1 MAQAG
6 AVTADL
12 VMAEQAIA
20 TAQPAENMLE
30 FAVREHSRL
39 VYRIA
44 YSVLRDPA
52 DAEDAVQEVFLR
64 VLRYGNKA
72 ARIEDLKAWLA
83 RIAWR
88 VAVERRDKLTNSALR
103 HEQAT
108 DNLYSPASGA
118 DRILL
123 EKERTGALQQMIA
136 GLPGNCATPWFS
148 QPSRNCRRARS
159 PPCSV
164 SAKPPSDR
172 EHFAPGKFFAS
183 AWLQWEIANEYRRQI
198 PRTRNRSLAGR
209 CAFPILE
216 SRAAGRTRRTRSA
229 RLAEGRQESSR
240 KLPWWRVLAFTAAAI
255 VAIAFFW
262 HAHTGLTQLRQNP
275 VAKVSAPA
283 TRMEPGTNGEPSLDE
298 SAIQTLRARKPL
310 SVVPKEV
317 HRVGRANAIQQAA
330 LPKLEQFPSR
340 RNLSQQE
347 SLLARHLTEQSNKE
361 ALLETAATRAEVD
374 LSIDSL
380 EISSLQVTD
389 IQISGQ

>member
-1 MAQAG
+1 MNIDDKSREQEIDRWLDDALSQYSKAEPRAG
-6 AVTADL
+6 
-12 VMAEQAIA
+12 
-20 TAQPAENMLE
+20 LE
-30 FAVREHSRL
+30 G
-39 VYRIA
+39 
-44 YSVLRDPA
+44 
-52 DAEDAVQEVFLR
+52 R
-64 VLRYGNKA
+64 VL
-72 ARIEDLKAWLA
+72 
-83 RIAWR
+83 
-88 VAVERRDKLTNSALR
+88 
-103 HEQAT
+103 
-108 DNLYSPASGA
+108 
-118 DRILL
+118 
-123 EKERTGALQQMIA
+123 
-136 GLPGNCATPWFS
+136 
-148 QPSRNCRRARS
+148 
-159 PPCSV
+159 
-164 SAKPPSDR
+164 
-172 EHFAPGKFFAS
+172 
-183 AWLQWEIANEYRRQI
+183 
-198 PRTRNRSLAGR
+198 
-209 CAFPILE
+209 
-216 SRAAGRTRRTRSA
+216 A

-389 IQISGQ
+389 IQISDSKTN